1 MLIFVVSCSQK
12 LYGHAF
18 NNVTLVKKINRE
30 ARIRDNALQ
39 YPESTVKAE
48 T

>member
-12 LYGHAF
+12 LSGHAF
-18 NNVTLVKKINRE
+18 NNVTLVLKINRE
-30 ARIRDNALQ
+30 ARIRDALQ
-39 YPESTVKAE
+39 YPKGTVKAE